1 MTAFILDCSVTMSWC
16 FEDEL
21 GGYAASVLEAMRDA
35 EVQVPSIWALEVANV
50 LVVAERRRRI
60 TPLASAT
67 FVRHLAGLP
76 IVVATGEHDSFDRVL
91 PLARSAR
98 LSAYDAAYVALAQET
113 GLPLATQDRAM
124 RVAARRVGVELF
136 AA

>member
-50 LVVAERRRRI
+50 LLVAERRRRI
-60 TPLASAT
+60 TPMASAT

-91 PLARSAR
+91 PLARGAR
-98 LSAYDAAYVALAQET
+98 LSAYVALAQET
-113 GLPLATQDRAM
+113 GLPLAPQDRTM
-124 RVAARRVGVELF
+124 RGAARRVGVELF

>member
-50 LVVAERRRRI
+50 LLVAERRRRI
-60 TPLASAT
+60 TPMASAT

-91 PLARSAR
+91 PLARGAR
-98 LSAYDAAYVALAQET
+98 LSAYVALAQET
-113 GLPLATQDRAM
+113 GLPLAPQDRTM
-124 RVAARRVGVELF
+124 RGTARRVGVELF

>member
-21 GGYAASVLEAMRDA
+21 GGYATSVLEAMSEA

-50 LVVAERRRRI
+50 LLVAERRRRI
-60 TPLASAT
+60 TPMASAT

-91 PLARSAR
+91 PLARGAR
-98 LSAYDAAYVALAQET
+98 LSAYGALAQET
-113 GLPLATQDRAM
+113 GLPLATQDRTM
-124 RVAARRVGVELF
+124 RGTARRVGVELF